1 MTASPPDAASLH
13 EAALAYLAR
22 YASTERGLRRILER
36 RIDRWARAASSAGG
50 DPEATARQVATARDA
65 VHGVVTRLVAAGAVS
80 DAAFAVG
87 RARSLARAGRSRL
100 AIAAH
105 LAAKGVGNE
114 TVRTALGDDSEGEL
128 SAALIS
134 ARRRRIGPFRRCDA
148 PEPTQRQKELA
159 ALARLGFTRDVGER
173 ALAMDRDDA
182 ETLINRARQVKA

>member
-1 MTASPPDAASLH
+1 MTASPPDAASLQ

-22 YASTERGLRRILER
+22 YAATERGLRRILER
-36 RIDRWARAASSAGG
+36 HIDRWARAASSVGG
-50 DPEATARQVATARDA
+50 DPEAMARQAATARDA
-65 VHGVVTRLVAAGAVS
+65 ARGVVTRLVAAGAVN
-80 DAAFAVG
+80 DAAFAAG

-114 TVRTALGDDSEGEL
+114 AVRAALGDDGDSEL
-128 SAALIS
+128 PAALIS
-134 ARRRRIGPFRRCDA
+134 ARRRRIGPFRQCDA

-159 ALARLGFTRDVGER
+159 ALARLGFTRDVAER

-182 ETLINRARQVKA
+182 DTLINKARRGEA